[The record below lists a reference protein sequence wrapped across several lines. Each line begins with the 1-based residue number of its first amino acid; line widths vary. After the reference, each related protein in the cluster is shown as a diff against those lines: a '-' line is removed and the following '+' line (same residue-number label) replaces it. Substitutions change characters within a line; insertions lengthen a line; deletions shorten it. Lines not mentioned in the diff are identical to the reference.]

1 MHTESTLAALE
12 AGYDVLLEKPMS
24 TDLHENVRLVQAAE
38 EHGRLLQI
46 CHVLRYS
53 PFFQK
58 LHDIV
63 QSGRLG
69 AHHQRRPP
77 REPDLLSHGA
87 QLRARQLAQL
97 RRRRT
102 DDPREVLPRPRH
114 PVLDAAPAGRQLQS
128 FGSLTWFKPENA
140 PKARRSRCTDGC
152 PAAESC
158 KYYAPH
164 VYMPGGVGSDYMRH
178 IVSLDQ
184 RPEAIMNAL
193 ETGPY
198 GRCVYHCDNDVVDHQ
213 SLNMEL
219 GDGTTITMTMQG
231 QGNYEGRSMR
241 WDGTRATLYGK
252 FTEGGDKI
260 TIHDHLTGEVEDVPI
275 IARDESGHGGGD
287 YGIVRSFLNAVK
299 GVPDDSVTT
308 ARESLESHLMA
319 FAAEEL
325 RLTHTVVDMAEYRAR
340 VEAEA
345 HALYQ

>member
-1 MHTESTLAALE
+1 MPVASAAITC
-12 AGYDVLLEKPMS
+12 AD
-24 TDLHENVRLVQAAE
+24 
-38 EHGRLLQI
+38 
-46 CHVLRYS
+46 
-53 PFFQK
+53 
-58 LHDIV
+58 
-63 QSGRLG
+63 
-69 AHHQRRPP
+69 
-77 REPDLLSHGA
+77 
-87 QLRARQLAQL
+87 
-97 RRRRT
+97 
-102 DDPREVLPRPRH
+102 
-114 PVLDAAPAGRQLQS
+114 
-128 FGSLTWFKPENA
+128 
-140 PKARRSRCTDGC
+140 
-152 PAAESC
+152 
-158 KYYAPH
+158 
-164 VYMPGGVGSDYMRH
+164 

-184 RPEAIMNAL
+184 RPEAIMHAL

-241 WDGTRATLYGK
+241 YDGTRATLYGK

-319 FAAEEL
+319 FAAEE
-325 RLTHTVVDMAEYRAR
+325 VAPDP
-340 VEAEA
+340 
-345 HALYQ
+345 